1 MKLSKSD
8 RIFEVTVYIV
18 LALICFSMLY
28 PIWNTVVIS
37 FNNGADTANGG
48 ITIWPRA
55 FTLDNY
61 KVVFADKRLWNA
73 FTITVMRT
81 VIGTTFS
88 IFLTAMFAYGLSKS
102 QLIGRKIYM
111 TLAVITMYFS
121 GGLIPSYLLIRN
133 LHLIDTFWVMVIP
146 GAISVWNMIVFMT
159 FFRELPAG
167 LEESATIDGC
177 NYLQTFFR
185 IVLPVSGPILAT
197 LSLFTAVTHW
207 NAWFDASI
215 YINKESLFPIQTM
228 LRRIINSSIVSDQL
242 EQITGNSTAAASL
255 RGSGEVTTK
264 SLTMATMM
272 VATLPIMCVY
282 PFVQKYFV
290 KGVMVGAIKG

>member
-1 MKLSKSD
+1 MQK
-8 RIFEVTVYIV
+8 TVPPLLRV
-18 LALICFSMLY
+18 
-28 PIWNTVVIS
+28 
-37 FNNGADTANGG
+37 
-48 ITIWPRA
+48 IWPRA

-111 TLAVITMYFS
+111 TLAMITMYFS
-121 GGLIPSYLLIRN
+121 GGLIPFYLLIRN